1 MRTELRRAIS
11 ALGIVLAVLV
21 PAAGAAQYPR
31 ARIGQFEV
39 RGMDFSADGAWRKRV
54 GSIRATR
61 HQFIKAGSIRSLNLS
76 SATAFGGVKVTGHVV
91 VPVIP
96 IAFLN
101 VAPPFSAAQLSTQLF
116 SSAPVG
122 TPYSLKTYYEQL
134 SNNNITLDGRVFPW
148 VTADSADTY
157 YEDGCNGIGVLS
169 PCAHGGARLGEM
181 LLQAL
186 SVASNGSDAATV
198 WAPFD
203 NDGPD
208 GIANSGDDDGMV
220 DFVTF
225 VQADKDG
232 ACGTP
237 HIWAH
242 RFVVAAYNGGSPYV
256 TQTPWAGHP
265 GQFIKVN
272 DYTMQSA
279 VGGPTACDGSQIM
292 PIGTVAHET
301 GHAFGLPDLY
311 DTTDGLYTEG
321 IGEWGLM
328 GSGNYAL
335 PFSPSRMEAWSM
347 VELGWVGVD
356 SLSASGTIRMDPV
369 SASHRVTF
377 VGIPNTDEY
386 YLLENRQDLESDS
399 AQMNPA
405 RGSRSKMP
413 GLLVWHIDQ
422 GQVDAHGFQGDNRV
436 NAGTV
441 HGVELLQADGL
452 RNLDQINTSPG
463 SNRGD
468 AGDSYPGS
476 SGNRRLGLSSNPAS
490 LDNQSRYTG
499 FVIDSIFQVA
509 PHGQMIFRFTL
520 KQPALFAAAP
530 SGARIRV
537 NGGPVASFTD
547 VFLAGETA
555 VLGAD
560 SLQTSA
566 DGLSRFEY
574 QSWSD
579 GGTLTHTYVAGA
591 GVDTIIARF
600 GSQYRLTVQ
609 LINALPGA
617 VVLTAP
623 PPDADLAAGVFLTG
637 GTPVTLTATAPTG
650 TVFGGWSG
658 DTTASAPSLTLPMN
672 RPYSVNAKFV
682 AQVAVDVN
690 AAANTLLGTGALAP
704 EQTAY
709 LDARGNQ
716 NGIYDLGDFLAYVKF
731 SGVSPSAGVMR
742 ALLAGPPAQKPGS
755 KGR

>member
-1 MRTELRRAIS
+1 MQSERWRAFP
-11 ALGIVLAVLV
+11 ALGIVVAVLL
-21 PAAGAAQYPR
+21 PTAAVAQYPR

-39 RGMDFSADGAWRKRV
+39 RGMDFSANGAWRKRV
-54 GSIRATR
+54 ASIRATR
-61 HQFIKAGSIRSLNLS
+61 HQFLRSGSIRSLNLS

-96 IAFLN
+96 IAFRN
-101 VAPPFSAAQLSTQLF
+101 VAAPYTSGQIATQLF
-116 SSAPVG
+116 AAAPVG

-134 SNNNITLDGRVFPW
+134 SSNSITLDGRVFPW
-148 VTADSADTY
+148 ITADSADSY
-157 YEDGCNGIGVLS
+157 YEDGCNGIGVTT
-169 PCAHGGARLGEM
+169 PCAHGGARLGEL

-186 SVASNGSDAATV
+186 NAASNGSDAATV
-198 WAPFD
+198 WAAFD

-208 GIANSGDDDGMV
+208 GIANSGDDDGVV

-232 ACGTP
+232 ACGTV

-279 VGGPTACDGSQIM
+279 VGGPTACDGTQIM

-311 DTTDGLYTEG
+311 DTSDGFFTEG

-335 PFSPSRMEAWSM
+335 PYSPARMEAWSM
-347 VELGWVGVD
+347 LELGWVGVD
-356 SLSASGTIRMDPV
+356 SLSASGTVRLDPV
-369 SASHRVTF
+369 SLSHRVTY
-377 VGIPNTDEY
+377 VGVPATDEY
-386 YLLENRQDLESDS
+386 FLLENRQDLESDS

-405 RGSRSKMP
+405 RGSRAKLP

-422 GQVDAHGFQGDNRV
+422 GQVEAHGFQADNRV
-436 NAGTV
+436 NVGPI

-452 RNLDQINTSPG
+452 RNLDQVSTSAA

-476 SGNRRLGLSSNPAS
+476 SVNRRLTLSSNPAS
-490 LDNQSRYTG
+490 LDNQGHYTG
-499 FVIDSIFQVA
+499 FVIDSIYQVV
-509 PHGQMIFRFTL
+509 PHGQMVFRFTL
-520 KQPALFAAAP
+520 KQPTVFATVPVTAA
-530 SGARIRV
+530 IIV
-537 NGGPVASFTD
+537 NGVPTARFAD
-547 VFLAGETA
+547 VFLPGDTA
-555 VLGAD
+555 RLSAD
-560 SLQTSA
+560 SLQVSA
-566 DGLSRFEY
+566 DGRSRFAF
-574 QSWSD
+574 SAWSD
-579 GGTLTHTYVAGA
+579 GGARAHTYQAGSR
-591 GVDTIIARF
+591 VDTITANF
-600 GSQYRLTVQ
+600 ASQYRLAVQ

-617 VVLTAP
+617 VALTAP
-623 PPDADLAAGVFLTG
+623 PPGADLAVGVFLPG
-637 GTPVTLTATAPTG
+637 GAPVTLTATAPSG

-658 DTTASAPSLTLPMN
+658 DTTGSAPTLTLPMS
-672 RPYSVNAKFV
+672 RPYNVNARFV

-690 AAANTLLGTGALAP
+690 AAANTLLGTAALSP
-704 EQTAY
+704 DQTAY

-716 NGIYDLGDFLAYVKF
+716 NGTYDLGDFLAYVKF
-731 SGVSPSAGVMR
+731 SGVSPSVGVMR
-742 ALLAGPPAQKPGS
+742 ALLAGAAAQKPAS